1 MNQTVAII
9 STCKNRQ
16 EMLSVSLASWLANRS
31 VSEIVITDWSSNFSL
46 QYLAKI
52 DSRITI
58 VRVENQGYFH
68 KTRALNLALNHV
80 TSQVI
85 LQMDV
90 DYILNPYYNLIRDL
104 EVSVDEFVVG
114 DGWTGAIDQGPSWDF
129 FAPTNGFL
137 CVHKEALDK
146 VGGYNEELKGWGYED
161 ADIQNRLWS
170 IGLKRKILFL
180 TKKQYLYHNPH
191 PKSKRVENYQN
202 KNMSKSHRNN
212 ELIGEKWRDDL
223 DDCGYYR

>member
-46 QYLAKI
+46 QYLSKI

-58 VRVENQGYFH
+58 VRVENQVYFH

-170 IGLKRKILFL
+170 IGLRRKILFL
-180 TKKQYLYHNPH
+180 TKN
-191 PKSKRVENYQN
+191 
-202 KNMSKSHRNN
+202 
-212 ELIGEKWRDDL
+212 
-223 DDCGYYR
+223 